1 MSKAAEAKGLLAVAL
16 DADRPAKERLAAL
29 LKANDLRAEMKV
41 GWAKL
46 TEDGQPLNYAAL
58 LADAQ
63 DAAEEAS
70 TLRQEP
76 PKPEPKASKAKPAA
90 KAKAPK
96 KPKDEERGKIS
107 ALVRKVLLETDLPYD
122 KIVERVLKAHPNAKT
137 TARSVASVASDLRRA
152 GQTVAMRR
160 VEASAS

>member
-1 MSKAAEAKGLLAVAL
+1 MSKAAEAKGLLATAL

-29 LKANDLRAEMKV
+29 LKANDLRSEMKV
-41 GWAKL
+41 SWAKI
-46 TEDGQPLNYAAL
+46 TEDGQPLNYASL
-58 LADAQ
+58 LADVQ
-63 DAAEEAS
+63 DAVEAAAPPLTDADFEEVAEKTAAV
-70 TLRQEP
+70 EP
-76 PKPEPKASKAKPAA
+76 

-122 KIVERVLKAHPNAKT
+122 KIVERVLKAHPNART
-137 TARSVASVASDLRRA
+137 TARSVASVASDLRRS
-152 GQTVAMRR
+152 GQSVAMRR